1 MIKKS
6 FNKLLNKYVSDEEL
20 KPYYFKISISILT
33 FIISLVLFVGLY
45 FLLYLNLLGEFD
57 QQVSNFFI
65 TVRTPLITKLMHII
79 SKSSDVFGYLFLVVL
94 MSMIL
99 FLKKDSKLAL
109 QGTLILILAAG
120 LNILLKGAI
129 ARPRPF
135 ENPLAY
141 ASFYSF
147 PSGHAMSAIVF
158 YGFLI
163 HIIFSLDIKPV
174 LKYLFTLIFIFISFV
189 IGLSR
194 IYLGVHY
201 ASDILGGYFA
211 GLIWL
216 MLCLII
222 INSLKIRSIS
232 ATKA

>member
-6 FNKLLNKYVSDEEL
+6 FDKLLDKYVSDEEL
-20 KPYYFKISISILT
+20 KPYYYKISISLLT
-33 FIISLVLFVGLY
+33 FFVSLLSFISLYLLLY
-45 FLLYLNLLGEFD
+45 FNFLNEFD
-57 QQVSNFFI
+57 EQVSSAF
-65 TVRTPLITKLMHII
+65 VPLRSPFGTKIMKFV
-79 SKSSDVFGYLFLVVL
+79 SEVGDTFGYLFIIILT
-94 MSMIL
+94 SMIL
-99 FLKKDSKLAL
+99 FFKKVWKLAI
-109 QGTLILILAAG
+109 QGILILIIASG
-120 LNILLKGAI
+120 LNILLKGLV

-135 ENPLAY
+135 DDPLVY

-147 PSGHAMSAIVF
+147 PSGHAMSAMVF

-163 HIIFSLDIKPV
+163 HIVFSLEIKSW
-174 LKYLFTLIFIFISFV
+174 LKYVFTLIFVCFSFV

-216 MLCLII
+216 MFCLTII
-222 INSLKIRSIS
+222 YSLKIR
-232 ATKA
+232 ALNTNK